1 MIQWL
6 TVYEGFKD
14 LLVLFEELVMRRNKK
29 NYILSASLLSTC
41 TLMIF
46 IGAGPVDEVVVVETP
61 ESVDISRMA
70 IPNDDVHNGF
80 NQQPQL
86 PANELVETV
95 DGRLIPQ
102 VVRSGERGEI
112 FPKCL
117 LCHGEIENATE
128 AMGFDLDCTFCHGGD
143 PNAEL
148 MNDAH
153 VLPTLPVIMDN
164 TVAPLDYDL
173 PYQQFINPSNLRVV
187 DNTCG
192 ACHPDKA
199 ETVLK
204 SMMATA
210 AGHYAGG
217 LYQNG
222 VQDSKTPI
230 YGTFAVEDTDGIVP
244 VEKGA
249 VQSLLDLIEYDPSGD
264 PHSNATH
271 FAAVPGQACA
281 RCHLW
286 SRGKGYRGAENA
298 EGTYRADGCVA
309 CHMIYDNDGLSRSAD
324 MTIDHTET
332 GHPRIHQVTKQIES
346 DQCIHCHHRGARIG
360 LNFTGRAQMP
370 PRLSSG
376 PGVAGTTDE
385 KFNSNYHYTVDGVN
399 PQDVH
404 FSRGLDCIDCH
415 TSRGIMGDGNI
426 YGHMDQATK
435 IECQMCHGMPGELP
449 TMLDHD
455 GLPLANTF
463 FENDEAKLVTKVSNE
478 LHTIPLVRDIVDPT
492 SEKYNPIA
500 ACAMNDNHLK
510 AVGGLECYACH
521 SSWTANCFGCHF
533 ERDER
538 FTGVNLVT
546 RNEEVGRVRTNN
558 KVFETFRPFFIG
570 PNSEGRVAPYLVACQ
585 PIADVTAPDGTKI
598 LDFQMPTTSR
608 GISGLGLNPV
618 QPHTVQGPGNV
629 RTCAEC
635 HRSPASLGMGTG
647 NYSLARDFAYVAA
660 PGGVRVYDRLS
671 DPTNPVLFTM
681 LDVDNPLGIVTR
693 PDVVEGTADAV
704 YVAAGLDGL
713 IGFDVENSPVA
724 EPITLIN
731 GINAIG
737 VERVAKYFYVIDE
750 GVGIHVY
757 DSREGPR
764 HLNDVPPSLAS
775 HGLRTPR
782 YITTIN
788 IASAQRVLVWGIHLF
803 VAAGDDGLYVVSI
816 ADQENPVIHANVP
829 GINARDIRIYSH
841 YQQGQSFA
849 VRGYVAD
856 PDEGVH
862 VIDLL
867 PDLSNP
873 TYLRTIPVIG
883 AVALDS
889 YTAWV
894 NGDDVTP
901 SYEHDYLYIAAGF
914 NGLHIYDMT
923 VPDSMFEV
931 ATLSN
936 LGGAINDIDVA
947 SQMSPPGVDDY
958 AMLANSEFGLQVV
971 EVSDP
976 TNPEL
981 IESAA
986 ASGASLVFVDVQQL
1000 DRFLNEEGHQLK
1012 ENSHPFVQNFNRE
1025 DVVRILSSPIGDC
1038 CCGTETEQSFDLN
1051 NDGSIN
1057 LFDLMLLIQSIEM
1070 DDSAGDLNSDEA
1082 LDIQDILIMLEAF

>member
-1 MIQWL
+1 MRVQRS
-6 TVYEGFKD
+6 TVVTG
-14 LLVLFEELVMRRNKK
+14 VS
-29 NYILSASLLSTC
+29 ILSACALW
-41 TLMIF
+41 TLF
-46 IGAGPVDEVVVVETP
+46 GAGPAP
-61 ESVDISRMA
+61 ESRESRPDIMYVPGA
-70 IPNDDVHNGF
+70 VVPNDDMHNDLHQTLL
-80 NQQPQL
+80 NNLQP
-86 PANELVETV
+86 VETA

-102 VVRSGERGEI
+102 AVRTGARGDI

-117 LCHGEIENATE
+117 LCHGDIENATE
-128 AMGFDLDCTFCHGGD
+128 DMGFDLDCTFCHGGD

-148 MNDAH
+148 KEEAH
-153 VLPTLPVIMDN
+153 ILPTLPVIMDK

-187 DNTCG
+187 ENTCG

-199 ETVLK
+199 ENVLK

-244 VEKGA
+244 TEKGA
-249 VQSLLDLIEYDPSGD
+249 VQSLLDLIEYDPSAD

-271 FAAVPGQACA
+271 FAAVPAQACA

-298 EGTYRADGCVA
+298 DGVYRADGCVA

-324 MTIDHTET
+324 MNIDHNET
-332 GHPRIHQVTKQIES
+332 GHPRIHKVTKKIES
-346 DQCIHCHHRGARIG
+346 EQCIHCHHRGARIG

-370 PRLSSG
+370 PRLPSG
-376 PGVAGTTDE
+376 PGIAGTTDE
-385 KFNSNYHYTVDGVN
+385 KFNSNYHYEVDGVN
-399 PQDVH
+399 PKDIH
-404 FSRGLDCIDCH
+404 FTRGLDCIDCH
-415 TSRGIMGDGNI
+415 TANGIMGDGNI

-455 GLPLANTF
+455 DIPLTNTY
-463 FENDEAKLVTKVSNE
+463 FEDGEAKLVTKVNGDV
-478 LHTIPLVRDIVDPT
+478 HTIPMVKDIVDPQ
-492 SEKYNPIA
+492 SDRYNQRA

-538 FTGVNLVT
+538 FTGINLVT
-546 RNEEVGRVRTNN
+546 RNEEVGLVKTNN

-598 LDFQMPTTSR
+598 LDFQMPTTSK
-608 GISGLGLNPV
+608 GVSGLAMNPV

-647 NYSLARDFAYVAA
+647 NYALARDFAYVAA
-660 PGGVRVYDRLS
+660 AGGVRVYDRLT
-671 DPTNPVLFTM
+671 DPTMPTLFTT
-681 LDVDNPLGIVTR
+681 LAVENPLDIVTR

-713 IGFDVENSPVA
+713 IGFDVEDSPITD
-724 EPITLIN
+724 PITLVS

-737 VERVAKYFYVIDE
+737 VERVAKYFYIIDE
-750 GVGIHVY
+750 GIGVHVY

-775 HGLRTPR
+775 HGIRSPR
-782 YITTIN
+782 YITTID
-788 IASAQRVLVWGIHLF
+788 IADARRVLAWGIHLF
-803 VAAGDDGLYVVSI
+803 VAAGNDGLYVVNI
-816 ADQENPVIHANVP
+816 ADQENPIIEANVP
-829 GINARDIRIYSH
+829 GINAQDILVYSH

-867 PDLSNP
+867 PNLDSP
-873 TYLRTIPVIG
+873 TYLRTIPIIG
-883 AVALDS
+883 AVGLDS

-894 NGDDVTP
+894 AGDDATP
-901 SYEHDYLYIAAGF
+901 SFEHDYLYVAAGAS
-914 NGLHIYDMT
+914 GLSILDMT
-923 VPDSMFEV
+923 EPDNIFEAASITDLDGSV
-931 ATLSN
+931 DAV
-936 LGGAINDIDVA
+936 DVA
-947 SQMSPPGVDDY
+947 SQMTPPGVDDY
-958 AMLANSEFGLQVV
+958 AMLANAESGLQVV
-971 EVSDP
+971 DVTDP
-976 TNPEL
+976 QNPIH
-981 IESAA
+981 IETLSAPQA
-986 ASGASLVFVDVQQL
+986 KSVFVEVQPL
-1000 DRFLNEEGHQLK
+1000 DRFLNEQGQQLK
-1012 ENSHPFVQNFNRE
+1012 ENSHPFIENFSRA
-1025 DVVRILSSPIGDC
+1025 DVVRILSSPIDDDC
-1038 CCGTETEQSFDLN
+1038 CCGTEEELYADLNHDGVLNLFDMMLLVRAIETNDFMGDLN
-1051 NDGSIN
+1051 NDGTV
-1057 LFDLMLLIQSIEM
+1057 DLEDIMEMIEAIQ
-1070 DDSAGDLNSDEA
+1070 
-1082 LDIQDILIMLEAF
+1082 